1 MKLVEVVP
9 VETKNNSR
17 CQFSALLTQ
26 KLPKKNFFFWNGLE
40 DWDPGYRQQ
49 MKDLGKGVWHGTAD
63 YNNMIQSD
71 DNKEQWPPKP
81 DAKQGDKDTYLNP
94 SLLPSTI

>member
-1 MKLVEVVP
+1 
-9 VETKNNSR
+9 
-17 CQFSALLTQ
+17 
-26 KLPKKNFFFWNGLE
+26 
-40 DWDPGYRQQ
+40 
-49 MKDLGKGVWHGTAD
+49 
-63 YNNMIQSD
+63 MIQSD